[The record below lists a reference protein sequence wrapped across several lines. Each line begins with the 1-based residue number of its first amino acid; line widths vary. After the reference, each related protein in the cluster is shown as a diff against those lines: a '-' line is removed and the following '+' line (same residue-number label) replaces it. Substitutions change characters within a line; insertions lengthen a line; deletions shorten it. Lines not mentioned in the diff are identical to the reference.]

1 METFWRAIKENE
13 YLKDRLSE
21 ALANRQEYWRGKEV
35 NKKWLKKRRQPA
47 RVRERGS
54 ARTPRDIWDSRREKD
69 NFSGF
74 TRELCGDTNR
84 MFHSGCNHH
93 QLDSNSIPPN
103 PKIDIACDVY
113 KRTGIIL
120 TVALRRAFKSTNA
133 SQESYVEAHIGEHF
147 LDSGISERLRK
158 K

>member
-103 PKIDIACDVY
+103 PKIDIA
-113 KRTGIIL
+113 
-120 TVALRRAFKSTNA
+120 LRRAFKSTNA